1 MATTGDD
8 FLQRLLATFKVEAN
22 EHLRALSAGLLELEK
37 TPPGATQL
45 EIIETVFREVHSL
58 KGAARAVNL
67 AEIEAVCHALE
78 NLFAAWK
85 QRELTPSPALFDVL
99 HEVVSGLGAFPDR
112 PRRDY
117 PPQKLLDFKPC

>member
-1 MATTGDD
+1 MVTTGDD

-37 TPPGATQL
+37 AAPGATQMEL
-45 EIIETVFREVHSL
+45 IETLFREVHSL

-67 AEIEAVCHALE
+67 TEIEAVCQALE

-85 QRELTPSPALFDVL
+85 
-99 HEVVSGLGAFPDR
+99 
-112 PRRDY
+112 
-117 PPQKLLDFKPC
+117 